1 MKAYKGFNSDLTC
14 RGYQFSKSEVNRTDE
29 ANCKRNGFHCAE
41 NPLDCL
47 DYYPDYK
54 RSVYYVVEASGDIN
68 ETDGDSKISCT
79 EMRLVKRL
87 SFLELLVEGVAY
99 MDRYPKRRWNSNVAH
114 EKGCAFNGY
123 ALVRGKN
130 PVACGSIGDVL
141 MLVQEEKE
149 RCEVQDIVVYVIDG
163 KDYLPDV
170 WYGMDDGGA
179 ERSLA

>member
-79 EMRLVKRL
+79 E
-87 SFLELLVEGVAY
+87 